1 MRLLRRRLALVVCG
15 WLACQLGSIVG
26 APISLWTAMA
36 SDEGPACECPVT
48 CKLRNAF
55 PASDAALF
63 AQSGGFGILPGST
76 SGVSAFHPGAVVRT
90 STPVAIAKTYVPD
103 APPPRA

>member
-1 MRLLRRRLALVVCG
+1 MHH
-15 WLACQLGSIVG
+15 G
-26 APISLWTAMA
+26 ATH
-36 SDEGPACECPVT
+36 DGKHDGGTT

-76 SGVSAFHPGAVVRT
+76 LPSALSIQV
-90 STPVAIAKTYVPD
+90 
-103 APPPRA
+103 

>member
-1 MRLLRRRLALVVCG
+1 MHHNDTHDG
-15 WLACQLGSIVG
+15 KH
-26 APISLWTAMA
+26 
-36 SDEGPACECPVT
+36 DETT

-76 SGVSAFHPGAVVRT
+76 SAVSPFRPGLVVRM
-90 STPVAIAKTYVPD
+90 STPDAIARTYVPD
-103 APPPRA
+103 GPPPRA

>member
-1 MRLLRRRLALVVCG
+1 
-15 WLACQLGSIVG
+15 
-26 APISLWTAMA
+26 
-36 SDEGPACECPVT
+36 
-48 CKLRNAF
+48 LRNAF